1 MNHPKISLLNDEE
14 QSKWV
19 LCQNKDKKRKQDYI
33 FLGENEKIIYDS
45 KARMDH
51 NLSEYIV
58 GVYSKKKR
66 EMTFVD
72 IESIFSMNQKVRRI
86 EEYNSK
92 MEQQMNKKLLEEINS
107 VIEKKEEGRN
117 YLENKLQL
125 IKDFGTQKAKK
136 VAINMKS
143 HIVDE
148 ENISSINAAK
158 RILEDNAIKQ
168 KQEVD
173 MTEEEQQQKKISNW
187 KKIMPEFNLETDKVD
202 EIFNLDSSILFVI
215 KILVIE
221 STLLEQIEIDSITE
235 NMKTEDFD
243 SNKFSFSDFTFCQL
257 KKYQK
262 YIQNGTANI
271 PYKIKAY
278 VFLDYMIRFHLL
290 PKIIKSNVEIISKE
304 NNIDSFFVNLLLEKF
319 SENSFHLEG
328 RAKNVKTPTL
338 QLKIIYHILILALI
352 LSKYKLD
359 ITRLAKSMKMD
370 IKQLQSYAKEIGC
383 KLSEVKKEKNKKGS
397 TLPGSIVELVA
408 PLKLNLEH
416 NKYNNK

>member
-1 MNHPKISLLNDEE
+1 MNHPKISLLNDQE

-107 VIEKKEEGRN
+107 VVEKKEEGRN

-168 KQEVD
+168 KQDVD
-173 MTEEEQQQKKISNW
+173 MTEEEQHQKKISNW

-202 EIFNLDSSILFVI
+202 EIFNLDSSNLFLI
-215 KILVIE
+215 KP
-221 STLLEQIEIDSITE
+221 
-235 NMKTEDFD
+235 
-243 SNKFSFSDFTFCQL
+243 FS
-257 KKYQK
+257 Y
-262 YIQNGTANI
+262 
-271 PYKIKAY
+271 
-278 VFLDYMIRFHLL
+278 
-290 PKIIKSNVEIISKE
+290 
-304 NNIDSFFVNLLLEKF
+304 
-319 SENSFHLEG
+319 
-328 RAKNVKTPTL
+328 
-338 QLKIIYHILILALI
+338 
-352 LSKYKLD
+352 
-359 ITRLAKSMKMD
+359 
-370 IKQLQSYAKEIGC
+370 
-383 KLSEVKKEKNKKGS
+383 
-397 TLPGSIVELVA
+397 
-408 PLKLNLEH
+408 
-416 NKYNNK
+416 